1 MGLSLMYSVLIFIL
15 VSFVAFRGNYPISFY
30 YNHFSQKSA
39 FKKKYCDLS
48 FYPNFKMLILK
59 SLEKQ
64 VVFKKN
70 IIKNIKLGLKGPKMI
85 EKCEFYPNFAFSMNF
100 RPLNPHYFFFCDV
113 SFHQI
118 FKMLILKSLEKK
130 ICFQKKII
138 KNSKC
143 GLKGPKMI
151 KKF

>member
-59 SLEKQ
+59 YWESQ
-64 VVFKKN
+64 VVFIKKL
-70 IIKNIKLGLKGPKMI
+70 IKNIKLGLKIPKMI
-85 EKCEFYPNFAFSMNF
+85 KICKFYPNFNFSMNF
-100 RPLNPHYFFFCDV
+100 RPLNPHYFIFCDL
-113 SFHQI
+113 SFHRI
-118 FKMLILKSLEKK
+118 FKILILKSLEKYAVFK
-130 ICFQKKII
+130 KKIR
-138 KNSKC
+138 
-143 GLKGPKMI
+143 
-151 KKF
+151 